1 MFLFCWKKVWN
12 STAYSGAIA
21 FPRICSRYH
30 ELPSHPV
37 WQFQLYFRRVQIW
50 NLVGVRTTNKS
61 VVAPPKSIWKNEN
74 LIYIPLAITA
84 PTGSSAR
91 SRYANRSGPLFI
103 IIVSNRDD
111 SHGKGKGARGSVV
124 RWGGFQ
130 DDPLFRFIDTVS
142 MVVVIKANKNEV
154 GDKL

>member
-1 MFLFCWKKVWN
+1 MKF
-12 STAYSGAIA
+12 
-21 FPRICSRYH
+21 
-30 ELPSHPV
+30 
-37 WQFQLYFRRVQIW
+37 
-50 NLVGVRTTNKS
+50 VGVRATNKS

-130 DDPLFRFIDTVS
+130 DDPLFRFIDMVS
-142 MVVVIKANKNEV
+142 MVVVIEENQNEV
-154 GDKL
+154 TDNFIHNNPCYETDAKHEIEKWFEEQRNNCIIFSWEVNSLKSV